1 LLAALRSDDP
11 ADLAAAL
18 ANDLQ
23 PASIALRPAL
33 RRTLDAGL
41 AAGALAAMVSGSG
54 PSCLCLAADA
64 ADAARIA
71 AELTERGVCSAAHVA
86 VGPVAG
92 ATVLA

>member
-1 LLAALRSDDP
+1 
-11 ADLAAAL
+11 
-18 ANDLQ
+18 
-23 PASIALRPAL
+23 
-33 RRTLDAGL
+33 
-41 AAGALAAMVSGSG
+41 VSGSG

-92 ATVLA
+92 ATVLT